1 MNVFEETVIGG
12 IKARNHFVRSAT
24 GEGKATEDGFPTEKI
39 KEVYVNLAR
48 NEVGIIV
55 TSLTSVAGYEQAS
68 RNQLSM
74 DRDELIPAYREVT
87 DAVHAEGGKI
97 VMQLFHG
104 SSTSQAFPN
113 DAKILG
119 PSAVR
124 NPYSG
129 LIPKEMTIEDM
140 SEVAELFAKAAVRAQ
155 KAGFDGV
162 QLHGAHS
169 CLLSQFLSPAYNQ
182 RTDLYGGTRE
192 NRLRF
197 VMQVYCAVREAVG
210 AEYPVWIKLD
220 STDGYAD
227 GISVEDFVWTSKQL
241 ADAGMNAIEV
251 SGMVQP
257 RFYQYAYYREA
268 AEKAAEQIT
277 ADVIVTGGIRTIEDV
292 RGIAKES
299 KAQFFG
305 MSRPFLVHPD
315 YVLQLKAEHE
325 M

>member
-1 MNVFEETVIGG
+1 MTKKKMISLILGATMTIGLLAGCGAAGSSGSEGAATGSTQKVEQTEETTSE
-12 IKARNHFVRSAT
+12 AAPAETTAASETAAEEQSA
-24 GEGKATEDGFPTEKI
+24 D
-39 KEVYVNLAR
+39 
-48 NEVGIIV
+48 
-55 TSLTSVAGYEQAS
+55 TS
-68 RNQLSM
+68 
-74 DRDELIPAYREVT
+74 
-87 DAVHAEGGKI
+87 EGGKTL
-97 VMQLFHG
+97 VVYY
-104 SSTSQAFPN
+104 
-113 DAKILG
+113 
-119 PSAVR
+119 SAQGHTV
-124 NPYSG
+124 NFANA
-129 LIPKEMTIEDM
+129 I
-140 SEVAELFAKAAVRAQ
+140 AEELNADIFELTPV
-155 KAGFDGV
+155 
-162 QLHGAHS
+162 
-169 CLLSQFLSPAYNQ
+169 NE
-182 RTDLYGGTRE
+182 YGGTRE